1 MRLEQPWN
9 LDGWVRRPWVAL
21 TPHLLRN
28 RTSFAHSYALLSD
41 TGAALLIDWGFDQT
55 VGITDVTRREARRPL
70 LATLDVLRRDFGVER
85 VETVVAT
92 HYHDDH
98 VAGMNQLRDVEG
110 TEVWAPENVAPIMS
124 DPARYDLPCLWFD
137 PVPVDRSL
145 PLREP
150 VMWHEYEL
158 TAYPLPGHT
167 LYAAAI
173 GFEVDGK
180 RVLATGDQQ
189 GGDRGGS
196 DVLNYQY
203 RNRFR
208 IDDFVASAELYRELR
223 PDLLIPGHWPPR
235 EVTDEYLDRLLADG
249 QRLAELHRELLPLED
264 VDFGAEG
271 FGARIEPYRSQAA
284 AGDAIELDV
293 TIRNPF
299 ARVATAAVALALPP
313 GWSAVPSQETEL
325 APLGEATLRFRVTA
339 GTPARRAR
347 IGADLTV
354 GGVPFGQQA
363 EALVDVT

>member
-1 MRLEQPWN
+1 
-9 LDGWVRRPWVAL
+9 
-21 TPHLLRN
+21 
-28 RTSFAHSYALLSD
+28 
-41 TGAALLIDWGFDQT
+41 
-55 VGITDVTRREARRPL
+55 
-70 LATLDVLRRDFGVER
+70 
-85 VETVVAT
+85 
-92 HYHDDH
+92 
-98 VAGMNQLRDVEG
+98 
-110 TEVWAPENVAPIMS
+110 
-124 DPARYDLPCLWFD
+124 
-137 PVPVDRSL
+137 
-145 PLREP
+145 
-150 VMWHEYEL
+150 
-158 TAYPLPGHT
+158 

-299 ARVATAAVALALPP
+299 ARAATAAVALALPR

-325 APLGEATLRFRVTA
+325 APLGEATLRFRVTT
-339 GTPARRAR
+339 GTPTRRAR